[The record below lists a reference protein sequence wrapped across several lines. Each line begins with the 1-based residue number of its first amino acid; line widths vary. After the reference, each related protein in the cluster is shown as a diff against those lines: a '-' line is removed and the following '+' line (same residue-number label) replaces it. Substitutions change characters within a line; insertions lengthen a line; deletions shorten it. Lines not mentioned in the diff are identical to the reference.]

1 MRPFALRRRVCP
13 LTRCAALTIALAIGL
28 FMVPAADAQTNAKKA
43 QVGVL
48 GVTPSAPA
56 NHEMFKQGLAQL
68 GYTEGQQIAF
78 VEKHADSDPA
88 RIDAAAA
95 ELVRSKP
102 DVIFARGPSALAA
115 AVRATTSIPIVAI
128 DLESDPV
135 ALGYAKTLA
144 RPGGQVTGV
153 FLDLPEMSA
162 KQLQLFRELVPR
174 LSRVALV
181 GDSVINATQYRAT
194 ERAAK
199 SFKVQV
205 RTFEGRTPAELD
217 AALEA
222 ARRSGVGGVVVFS
235 SPTVYGHVARIA
247 TLAREK
253 RLPTVALFSEFAEAG
268 GLLSYGPSLREAFR
282 RCGVYVGKILN
293 GAKPADLPIELPE
306 KFELVINAQTAKAL
320 GLTISDSLLRR
331 ADQIIQ

>member
-43 QVGVL
+43 QIGVL
-48 GVTPSAPA
+48 GVTPQVPA

-68 GYTEGQQIAF
+68 GYTEGQQVGIVLKDAG
-78 VEKHADSDPA
+78 SDPT
-88 RIDAAAA
+88 RLAATAA
-95 ELVRSKP
+95 DLVQTKP